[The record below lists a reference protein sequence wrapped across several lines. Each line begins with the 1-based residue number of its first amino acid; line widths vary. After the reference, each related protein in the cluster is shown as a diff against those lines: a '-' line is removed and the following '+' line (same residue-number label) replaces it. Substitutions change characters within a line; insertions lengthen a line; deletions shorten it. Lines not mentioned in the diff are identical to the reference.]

1 MRKVVLA
8 AYEHVD
14 RMVKRADGSEGG
26 GPWWFGWA
34 VREAFIAGALWRG
47 RAHRLRS
54 AKLQHPTAAQKPNLE
69 SPWISYAQ
77 GNGLHV
83 AVDSAGTVWTS
94 KDGRQWTI
102 RDG

>member
-1 MRKVVLA
+1 MKEQIKDETVN
-8 AYEHVD
+8 
-14 RMVKRADGSEGG
+14 
-26 GPWWFGWA
+26 GW
-34 VREAFIAGALWRG
+34 GLRG
-47 RAHRLRS
+47 RERAEKE
-54 AKLQHPTAAQKPNLE
+54 AKTAAQKPNLE

-94 KDGRQWTI
+94 KDGHQWTL

>member
-1 MRKVVLA
+1 MTKEYLHKKFDEETDLIATHDTEDYIEWLEAKV
-8 AYEHVD
+8 E
-14 RMVKRADGSEGG
+14 
-26 GPWWFGWA
+26 
-34 VREAFIAGALWRG
+34 
-47 RAHRLRS
+47 
-54 AKLQHPTAAQKPNLE
+54 KLQHPTAAQKPNLE

-94 KDGRQWTI
+94 KDGRQWTL